1 MCLFDYGWLSVVLFV
16 GLLLLRLRC
25 CCLIVLLCSLM
36 LWVYL
41 VSWWAD
47 YLSLL
52 LFLLAYCDCVLFGVW
67 LCLLGVRIAL
77 GLLVICVRCDDFFWL
92 GCFGVSINSVVVT
105 VCI

>member
-1 MCLFDYGWLSVVLFV
+1 
-16 GLLLLRLRC
+16 
-25 CCLIVLLCSLM
+25 M

-52 LFLLAYCDCVLFGVW
+52 LFLLTYCDCVLFGVW

-77 GLLVICVRCDDFFWL
+77 GWLVICVRCDDFFWL
-92 GCFGVSINSVVVT
+92 GCFGVSINSVVVI
-105 VCI
+105 VCIWRLCVWYLLFLCLIWLWFMLWLVVYGLVD

>member
-16 GLLLLRLRC
+16 GLLLLRLWC

-41 VSWWAD
+41 VSWWTD

-52 LFLLAYCDCVLFGVW
+52 LFLLTYCDCVLFGVW
-67 LCLLGVRIAL
+67 LCLLVF
-77 GLLVICVRCDDFFWL
+77 V
-92 GCFGVSINSVVVT
+92 
-105 VCI
+105 